1 MKLKFTIP
9 FILGFIYVNAQ
20 TDSLAP
26 YLRNPVLPQFS
37 ILKPDSVTWFTKDD
51 LKRGRKSMIMLFSPD
66 CDHCKKQTDI
76 IVDNIDRLKDLEIVM
91 TTFQPIEKMRRF
103 YEKYELSKYPNI
115 HVGRDVRYFFGPF
128 YRFRYSPFLAI
139 YDENEKLIK
148 VYEGGAKKDKLLEV
162 LR

>member
-1 MKLKFTIP
+1 MKLIFTLP
-9 FILGFIYVNAQ
+9 LLLGIFYANAQ

-37 ILKPDSVTWFTKDD
+37 ILQPDSSTWFTKND
-51 LKRGRKSMIMLFSPD
+51 LKRGRKAMIMLFSPD

-76 IVDNIDRLKDLEIVM
+76 IVDNIDKLKDLEIVM
-91 TTFQPIEKMRRF
+91 TTFQPVEKMRRF
-103 YEKYELSKYPNI
+103 YEKYGLAKYPNI

-139 YDENEKLIK
+139 YDERENLIK
-148 VYEGGAKKDKLLEV
+148 VYEGGAKGDKLLEA

>member
-1 MKLKFTIP
+1 MKITFTL
-9 FILGFIYVNAQ
+9 FLWLGFLQVIAQ
-20 TDSLAP
+20 TESLAP

-37 ILKPDSVTWFTKDD
+37 ILQPDSVTWFTKND
-51 LKRGRKSMIMLFSPD
+51 LKSGRKSMIMLFSPD

-76 IVDNIDRLKDLEIVM
+76 IVDNIDKLKELEIVM
-91 TTFQPIEKMRRF
+91 TTFQTVEKMRRF
-103 YEKYELSKYPNI
+103 YEKYGLAKYPNI

-139 YDENEKLIK
+139 YDEREQLIK
-148 VYEGGAKKDKLLEV
+148 VYEGGAKRDRLLEV